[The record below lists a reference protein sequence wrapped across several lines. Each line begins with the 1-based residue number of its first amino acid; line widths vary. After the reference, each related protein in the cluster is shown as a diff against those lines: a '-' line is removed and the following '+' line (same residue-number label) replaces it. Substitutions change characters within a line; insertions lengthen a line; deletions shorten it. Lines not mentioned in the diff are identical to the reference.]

1 MTDKQLSSYAVIIPA
16 YKPDECLLGLAEQ
29 VCDRGWRLI
38 VVNDGSGDG
47 FDGIFS
53 RLDSRA
59 TVLSHKVNQGKGVAI
74 KTGLTHVQ
82 ALIEAD
88 PTHAPKVVGI
98 MDADGQHLPEDMARV
113 LTAASENMGDGVTL
127 PRLALGVRVI
137 DGKMPLRSRFGNSM
151 TRGVF
156 HLITGTRVSDTQTG
170 LRAFDVSMIP
180 MMLDIDGERY
190 EYEINVLSVVAH
202 KKYGFCEV
210 PIKTIYRD
218 EQNSTSHFRVIR
230 DSIRIYR
237 SLLKYVASSM
247 ISFVVDYGLCCLLM
261 FLLASKGP
269 NVALI
274 LSNLLARLVSSSVNY
289 LINCYVVFK
298 NKPTLKNAGGYA
310 LLCAFNISL
319 SIGLQYLWKLL
330 PLYPQVCKLFAE
342 ICMFFFSYLIQKKLI
357 FKRRQRQGGKQ

>member
-1 MTDKQLSSYAVIIPA
+1 MTDTQSSYAVIIPA
-16 YKPDECLLGLAEQ
+16 YKPDECLIELTSQ

-38 VVNDGSGDG
+38 VVNDGSGDD
-47 FDGIFS
+47 FDDIFS
-53 RLDSRA
+53 GLDARA
-59 TVLSHKVNQGKGVAI
+59 TVLAHKVNQGKGVAI
-74 KTGLTHVQ
+74 KTGLEHVQ
-82 ALIEAD
+82 SLIDTD
-88 PTHAPKVVGI
+88 PANAPSVVGI
-98 MDADGQHLPEDMARV
+98 MDADGQHLPEDMERV
-113 LTAASENMGDGVTL
+113 LTAAAENAGDGATL
-127 PRLALGVRVI
+127 PKLALGVRVI

-170 LRAFDVSMIP
+170 LRAFSVSMIP
-180 MMLDIDGERY
+180 FMLDIDGERY
-190 EYEINVLSVVAH
+190 EYEINVLSAVAH

-218 EQNSTSHFRVIR
+218 EQNSTSHFRPIR

-237 SLLKYVASSM
+237 SLLKYVGSSL
-247 ISFVVDYGLCCLLM
+247 ISFVIDFGLCCLLM
-261 FLLASKGP
+261 FLLSSRGP

-274 LSNLLARLVSSSVNY
+274 VSNLLARLVSSTVNY

-330 PLYPQVCKLFAE
+330 PLYPQICKLFAE

-357 FKRRQRQGGKQ
+357 FKKRRKRAGNQ